1 MPNTNDS
8 HGESKIIFED
18 EDWLIVEPMDYDSYL
33 YYSPDNQKL
42 MWKDVRNGQLFCIV
56 DKENNAGLGGGF
68 RTYMIFK
75 DEDNKISYY
84 NWNGVGRPRLDFLE
98 FFPEDIKPQ
107 VINVIGVGEIYK
119 LLTKIAKGEQ
129 VSSREL
135 ENADDA
141 IYDFKYTPKAPFKS
155 RITLRFDD
163 EDYIKLFN
171 PSDDDMWYYNAI
183 TSRYD
188 TYEWEDDYQAT
199 EDFKDGYF
207 FNQFNEENLK
217 KIRQILSII
226 SPQSVELETDEQ
238 KTEAAEKL
246 LDMFGNEIGNII
258 YEYTSESNECK
269 TRGFNQMIKDDF
281 CNAFYSYGIITKYCL
296 TEYFTSVSLLLNL
309 YDEVGDK
316 TLTISE
322 LLFRIGSDMGIAGW
336 GEYIYELDCVDFNQE
351 SFDSECSG
359 YLDKIIDKLED
370 ESQYEDIYA
379 YGDIYKRLDS
389 KFKINNRYHTKN
401 GREFFYRGINV
412 RNNRILIDVF
422 KKDGVGGM
430 ESRSYDEQEFENF
443 LVSPDLFE
451 TKKRNIV
458 LEQNTGNEV
467 FTFISNLSKTDPT
480 IFNTK
485 KPLMYLQNKLGEYK
499 SKNPGVTLDMNI
511 LVKQLSTPASP
522 FKFTTFNIQTYE
534 PKRIST
540 LDVNLKN
547 IGFTLTKSNID
558 PMSVQGGV
566 KLKF

>member
-351 SFDSECSG
+351 SFDSECSR

-379 YGDIYKRLDS
+379 YADIYKRLDS
-389 KFKINNRYHTKN
+389 KFKINNRYKTKS

-422 KKDGVGGM
+422 KKEGGM

-451 TKKRNIV
+451 
-458 LEQNTGNEV
+458 G
-467 FTFISNLSKTDPT
+467 FI
-480 IFNTK
+480 
-485 KPLMYLQNKLGEYK
+485 
-499 SKNPGVTLDMNI
+499 
-511 LVKQLSTPASP
+511 
-522 FKFTTFNIQTYE
+522 
-534 PKRIST
+534 RI
-540 LDVNLKN
+540 N
-547 IGFTLTKSNID
+547 
-558 PMSVQGGV
+558 
-566 KLKF
+566 